1 MKHFFWSAII
11 LFILV
16 SFLLS
21 SNMTTV
27 SSSVTATQ
35 SGLESLFAKA
45 SQAVRSVTG
54 NSITGRFKTT
64 QDCFDFVR
72 PRAGTSEKMHV
83 GAMACNLALQ
93 EGGESAKK
101 NSDLGACILNNYA
114 DISDD
119 ISGTRV
125 VSRCGEST
133 ANPLSI
139 VVAKEFSPSARME
152 KLLEANREKIKQ
164 DNEDFKRG
172 QGGPFIMTID
182 GLPKTCIRIGVLLDC
197 I

>member
-1 MKHFFWSAII
+1 MKHFFGSVII

-16 SFLLS
+16 SFLLP
-21 SNMTTV
+21 SNTTTIL
-27 SSSVTATQ
+27 STVTSTQ

-45 SQAVRSVTG
+45 SQAVEAVTG
-54 NSITGRFKTT
+54 KSITSRFKTT

-72 PRAGTSEKMHV
+72 PRAGTSEKILV
-83 GAMACNLALQ
+83 GAMACNLAFQ
-93 EGGESAKK
+93 DGSESAKK

-119 ISGTRV
+119 LSGTRV

-133 ANPLSI
+133 GNPLSAI
-139 VVAKEFSPSARME
+139 VAKEFSPSARME

-172 QGGPFIMTID
+172 QDGPFIMTID

-197 I
+197 D